1 MRAAG
6 EAASVVIAIQE
17 AVPPSLNTYT
27 RLHYHAK
34 TRLRNLWREL
44 LSYALDAKRQ
54 QDKQLLMAWAE
65 EKIPVNIDI
74 LVARRRLLDNDNL
87 WGGVK
92 PVLDALK
99 VSPQG
104 LGWIADDS
112 AAMCK
117 LKVMQVK
124 SQQQSTEIA
133 ISPRGA

>member
-1 MRAAG
+1 M
-6 EAASVVIAIQE
+6 IAIEE
-17 AVPPSLNTYT
+17 AVPPSLNTYI

-34 TRLRNLWREL
+34 TRLLNLWREL
-44 LSYALDAKRQ
+44 LSYSLDARRQ
-54 QDKQLLMAWAE
+54 QEKQLLMAWAE
-65 EKIPVNIDI
+65 EKVPVNVEI
-74 LVARRRLLDNDNL
+74 LVARRRLLDSDNL

-117 LKVMQVK
+117 LTVKQVK
-124 SQQQSTEIA
+124 SQQQSTEIS
-133 ISPRGA
+133 ISPRGERADG